1 MTKDIVT
8 ISFPSLIKLLSGWRW
23 AKEPSV
29 KDDQYYWPVYK
40 ETVRK
45 LHPVGY
51 VQWGTE
57 ELSPSQGIVTI
68 LLKLFKARENIAET
82 KLLKAISQT
91 GSSPSPEELITLL
104 VKGDWLLRWVR
115 LKADGMSPQETRY
128 YAGTRL
134 TRELAEAKDSA
145 NQAAQLWLKNLTEK
159 WQALAEGLNTWQ
171 GSPEQYQLVGN
182 LHKAVTDLLNQ
193 LESSIEQPGSE
204 RPCLPG
210 PRLYSFE
217 PGNLSNFFAL
227 TLEFWTALAKAI
239 LTTPSGFD
247 WKEIGAVYYQMI
259 GGSKVFDQQKDRLVN
274 ITEELFGVSLSEVGL
289 ISRGSLYS
297 IYLAGVVGSGDE
309 GKVGS
314 RDKEKVFLQALTNIE
329 VEELA
334 QYSTRAKH
342 LILTENRALLLKMYK
357 SGWLGRRQD
366 VLVIGVDGRLRQAHK
381 KLITLMKR
389 GKPALAFSLC
399 VDTDQA
405 GREIAEALVGLFP
418 DLRLVIPAGSI
429 PTGAERQEKTR
440 SFEEWVQWLKAY
452 PNQGNTEQEENLG
465 TPQHWDT
472 IWSILPGP

>member
-1 MTKDIVT
+1 MTKDTVMT
-8 ISFPSLIKLLSGWRW
+8 ISFPSIIKLLSGWRR
-23 AKEPSV
+23 AKEPSF
-29 KDDQYYWPVYK
+29 KDSQYFWPVYK

-57 ELSPSQGIVTI
+57 ELSPPQGRVTL
-68 LLKLFKARENIAET
+68 LLKLFKDRENIAET

-115 LKADGMSPQETRY
+115 LKVDGMSPQETRY

-134 TRELAEAKDSA
+134 TLELAEAKDSA

-171 GSPEQYQLVGN
+171 GSPEQYQFVGN

-227 TLEFWTALAKAI
+227 TLEFWTALVKAI

-259 GGSKVFDQQKDRLVN
+259 GGSKVFDRYRDRLVTS
-274 ITEELFGVSLSEVGL
+274 TEQLFGVSLSEVGL
-289 ISRGSLYS
+289 ISQGSLYS
-297 IYLAGVVGSGDE
+297 IYLAGVVCSGDK
-309 GKVGS
+309 G
-314 RDKEKVFLQALTNIE
+314 
-329 VEELA
+329 
-334 QYSTRAKH
+334 
-342 LILTENRALLLKMYK
+342 
-357 SGWLGRRQD
+357 
-366 VLVIGVDGRLRQAHK
+366 
-381 KLITLMKR
+381 
-389 GKPALAFSLC
+389 
-399 VDTDQA
+399 
-405 GREIAEALVGLFP
+405 
-418 DLRLVIPAGSI
+418 
-429 PTGAERQEKTR
+429 
-440 SFEEWVQWLKAY
+440 
-452 PNQGNTEQEENLG
+452 
-465 TPQHWDT
+465 
-472 IWSILPGP
+472 